1 MDNPAVTIER
11 GQPGVDAG
19 RLNES
24 PLIGIEGI
32 RDDAFRP
39 MMLTKILRPSVCL
52 VGDNDKV
59 IEVLLVPEDCMGEI
73 IRVSDAGRYGLYFH
87 TSISYARRVVCACH
101 HASRSATEPAKR
113 FRSQTP
119 IPETVAD
126 AVCCHSLHCDQ
137 PGGQIGADPYS
148 ASQSGH
154 SARIAFGADSIH
166 RPV

>member
-11 GQPGVDAG
+11 GQPSIDAG
-19 RLNES
+19 RFNES

-59 IEVLLVPEDCMGEI
+59 IEVLLIPEDRMGEI

-87 TSISYARRVVCACH
+87 TSISYACRCHRICACH
-101 HASRSATEPAKR
+101 HASRSATEPA
-113 FRSQTP
+113 
-119 IPETVAD
+119 
-126 AVCCHSLHCDQ
+126 
-137 PGGQIGADPYS
+137 
-148 ASQSGH
+148 
-154 SARIAFGADSIH
+154 
-166 RPV
+166 